1 MFNIIVKKYGDPDTL
16 LFEKGD
22 VQKLNHDSVRI
33 NVKSIGVN
41 YADILLIK
49 GKYQERPRPP
59 FSPGLEISG
68 IVSETGSLAKTFKVG
83 DRVMSIMKYGG
94 YKTEV
99 VIPQENTY
107 FIPEGM
113 DFIEAGGFPVV
124 YGTAFSALVTKAK
137 IKKNEVCVI
146 LGATGGVGMAAIE
159 IAKAY
164 DATVIACGGS
174 EEKLKKCIKKGAD
187 YVLNYNNQIIR
198 KELKKIGVGEVDVV
212 IDMVGGQ
219 SSVDLTKSLKWNG
232 RIIIVGF
239 TSGTIPEIPSNRLL
253 LKNAR
258 AEGLYWGELAY
269 RNPDQIG
276 RDFKVL
282 GKLFKDKKI
291 LPTVNNVFDLKEAS
305 KALTHLSTRNNTG
318 KIVLKC

>member
-1 MFNIIVKKYGDPDTL
+1 MKVLIF
-16 LFEKGD
+16 
-22 VQKLNHDSVRI
+22 QKLNHDSVRI

-124 YGTAFSALVTKAK
+124 FGVLLAKLTARCAERQCTHSSAEHVKFW
-137 IKKNEVCVI
+137 
-146 LGATGGVGMAAIE
+146 
-159 IAKAY
+159 
-164 DATVIACGGS
+164 
-174 EEKLKKCIKKGAD
+174 
-187 YVLNYNNQIIR
+187 
-198 KELKKIGVGEVDVV
+198 
-212 IDMVGGQ
+212 
-219 SSVDLTKSLKWNG
+219 SSCS
-232 RIIIVGF
+232 
-239 TSGTIPEIPSNRLL
+239 
-253 LKNAR
+253 AM
-258 AEGLYWGELAY
+258 
-269 RNPDQIG
+269 
-276 RDFKVL
+276 
-282 GKLFKDKKI
+282 
-291 LPTVNNVFDLKEAS
+291 
-305 KALTHLSTRNNTG
+305 
-318 KIVLKC
+318 